1 MKLPTIVIIGAST
14 ILLTGVR
21 GFAPVSPSCSST
33 SIATIRTNAASS
45 SYSKLAVTADN
56 DALLDALTQTV
67 DAATRAASASS
78 QIAQSLS
85 STTTSSAPH
94 MTSEAI
100 TTAQSNL
107 DILHQNLLTSTD
119 PSTLS
124 SALHE
129 ALQTSIT
136 AADHALAT
144 TSVLSYNLAH
154 FDSILATSIHNAHPF
169 ANVMTPEMAEISQ
182 ANLALLLHNLSG
194 VNVNDHFLTNF
205 MSHVDS
211 RLDRLDVGDSNMVL
225 FGAAA
230 VVMAYSQREVGV
242 ANYKEELRR
251 KIELGEFDADELVKE
266 VSLSGTEASEANV
279 AAADVSISDDPAI
292 VTTVDTS
299 PVFQHK
305 REKADEPELIMAAAT
320 VTEPEAAPKPPTQ
333 KIYPWNRY

>member
-1 MKLPTIVIIGAST
+1 MKLPTIIIGVST

-56 DALLDALTQTV
+56 DALIDALTQTV

-85 STTTSSAPH
+85 STTTSSAPL

-107 DILHQNLLTSTD
+107 DILHQNLLTSSD

-124 SALHE
+124 NALHE
-129 ALQTSIT
+129 ALKTSIT

-154 FDSILATSIHNAHPF
+154 FDSILATSMHNAHPF
-169 ANVMTPEMAEISQ
+169 ASIMTPEMAEISQ
-182 ANLALLLHNLSG
+182 AKLALLLHNLSG
-194 VNVNDHFLTNF
+194 VDVNDHFLTNF

-211 RLDRLDVGDSNMVL
+211 RLDGLDSVGDSNMVL

-251 KIELGEFDADELVKE
+251 KIELGEFDADE
-266 VSLSGTEASEANV
+266 VSLFS
-279 AAADVSISDDPAI
+279 
-292 VTTVDTS
+292 
-299 PVFQHK
+299 
-305 REKADEPELIMAAAT
+305 
-320 VTEPEAAPKPPTQ
+320 
-333 KIYPWNRY
+333 

>member
-1 MKLPTIVIIGAST
+1 MNFST
-14 ILLTGVR
+14 IAAFTLLLLSAGAQ
-21 GFAPVSPSCSST
+21 GFAPVSPSCSSIT
-33 SIATIRTNAASS
+33 SVGTNIASS

-67 DAATRAASASS
+67 DAATRASSASS

-85 STTTSSAPH
+85 SSTTSSAPL

-119 PSTLS
+119 PQILS
-124 SALHE
+124 NSLQE

-136 AADHALAT
+136 AADHALAS

-154 FDSILATSIHNAHPF
+154 FDSILAASMHNAHPF
-169 ANVMTPEMAEISQ
+169 AIMTPEMAEISQ
-182 ANLALLLHNLSG
+182 AKLALLLHNLSG
-194 VNVNDHFLTNF
+194 MDVDEHFLTNF

-211 RLDRLDVGDSNMVL
+211 RLDGLEGSVGDSNMVL

-242 ANYKEELRR
+242 VNYKKELKR
-251 KIELGEFDADELVKE
+251 KIELGEFDIDE
-266 VSLSGTEASEANV
+266 VSL
-279 AAADVSISDDPAI
+279 
-292 VTTVDTS
+292 
-299 PVFQHK
+299 
-305 REKADEPELIMAAAT
+305 L
-320 VTEPEAAPKPPTQ
+320 
-333 KIYPWNRY
+333 W